1 MGFKKVFSKIEVRDQ
16 PKGQLKH
23 QLIPCRTPDL
33 PGGVSVQKAEKRRE
47 AHVDKQEGEII
58 EEIAEKYLM

>member
-1 MGFKKVFSKIEVRDQ
+1 MGFKSSSKIEARDR

-33 PGGVSVQKAEKRRE
+33 SRGVSVQKAEKRRE

-58 EEIAEKYLM
+58 EEIAEKYLI